1 MKLTTR
7 PGNRPSFRRRRSTQ
21 QPKQVS
27 LIPAQTS
34 ADELSELYTWAVNAA
49 VENDRP
55 ELAYELALSFARE
68 A

>member
-7 PGNRPSFRRRRSTQ
+7 PANRSTFRKKRAAQ
-21 QPKQVS
+21 QAVVLPTQVS
-27 LIPAQTS
+27 AT
-34 ADELSELYTWAVNAA
+34 ELSELYTWAVNAA
-49 VENDRP
+49 VESDRP